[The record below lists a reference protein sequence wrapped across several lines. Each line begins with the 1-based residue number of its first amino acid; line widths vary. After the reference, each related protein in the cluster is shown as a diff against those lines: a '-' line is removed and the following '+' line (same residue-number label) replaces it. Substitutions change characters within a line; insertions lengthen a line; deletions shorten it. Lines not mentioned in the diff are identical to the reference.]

1 MKSICVFCGG
11 NPGARPTYL
20 AAARYLG
27 ERLAARGFGLVY
39 GGASTGLMG
48 AVADGA
54 LARGGRVTG
63 VLPEFMIP
71 REVAHRGLHELHL
84 VSSMHQRKAEMVARA
99 DAFVALPGGFG
110 TLDELFEVLTWS
122 QLGLHHKPVGLLD
135 VEGYFSPLVT
145 FLDHAAH
152 EGLLRP
158 EHRAMLFVE
167 QDPDQLV
174 DRFAGVRPSFAPGA
188 LGPSQT

>member
-1 MKSICVFCGG
+1 MRSVCVFCGG
-11 NPGARPTYL
+11 NPGARPIYVV
-20 AAARYLG
+20 AARNLG
-27 ERLAARGFGLVY
+27 EVIAARGLGLVY

-71 REVAHRGLHELHL
+71 REIAHRGLSELHF

-99 DAFVALPGGFG
+99 DAFIALPGGFG

-122 QLGLHHKPVGLLD
+122 QLGLHHKPCALLD
-135 VEGYFSPLVT
+135 VDGYFAPLCA
-145 FLDHAAH
+145 FLDHATV

-158 EHRAMLFVE
+158 EHRAMVFLE
-167 QDPDQLV
+167 SDPERLV
-174 DRFAGVRPSFAPGA
+174 ARLAGARP
-188 LGPSQT
+188 LEPSQI